1 MIRMIL
7 HRDKSV
13 KHCRPK
19 TFTDY
24 SHPLPETISGMCS
37 NGIAETGLQEF
48 DYDISGGFSSIDHS
62 GYPLS
67 MIIRGMK
74 TGENR
79 R

>member
-48 DYDISGGFSSIDHS
+48 DDDISGGLTEPDHH
-62 GYPLS
+62 GAPLS
-67 MIIRGMK
+67 MIIPGEK
-74 TGENR
+74 TAD
-79 R
+79 